1 MGDRA
6 SITFRLLTEADLDA
20 AAYVRKAALEA
31 LVREDGREPEPWM
44 PRNPIIQRHLLKTDP
59 EGSWVA
65 EMDGVLVGYA
75 QGFVRGE
82 LWYLAQL
89 FVQPEVHAAGIGR
102 GVLQRSQD
110 YGKARGAR
118 IFAVSSSTSRAAQA
132 LYMRHGMFANAINYH
147 LRGPVEPL
155 LRLPEPEASK
165 KRVVDCSGW
174 QDRMADVD
182 VEVWGAERRPEHQ
195 LFLSGVFGGDEGSF
209 ALTDGGNLLGYGYA
223 IEDFGGFIG
232 PIAARE
238 TGDQLP
244 LLRMGAS
251 WLREHEVSDAGAYCS
266 STNHAM
272 MSAFLDAGWKIDHW
286 TFLLASESFGRF
298 DRYLPSGGML
308 L

>member
-1 MGDRA
+1 MGERPA
-6 SITFRLLTEADLDA
+6 ISYRLFTEADLSA
-20 AAYVRKAALEA
+20 TTYVRKAALEA
-31 LVREDGREPEPWM
+31 LVRENGREPEPWM
-44 PRNPIIQRHLLKTDP
+44 PRAPIMHRHLLKTDP
-59 EGSWVA
+59 EGAWAA

-75 QGFVRGE
+75 HGFVRGDV
-82 LWYLAQL
+82 WYLAQL
-89 FVQPEVHAAGIGR
+89 FVQPEVHAGGVGQ
-102 GVLQRSQD
+102 GVLKRAQD
-110 YGKARGAR
+110 YGRARGAHV
-118 IFAVSSSTSRAAQA
+118 FAVSSSTSRSAQA

-155 LRLPEPEASK
+155 LRLPEPAANR

-174 QDRMADVD
+174 QDRMAELDR
-182 VEVWGAERRPEHQ
+182 EVWGAERRQEHQ
-195 LFLSGVFGGDEGSF
+195 LYLSGVFGGDEGSF
-209 ALTDGGNLLGYGYA
+209 ALTESGSLLGYGYA

-238 TGDQLP
+238 ANDQLP

-251 WLREHEVSDAGAYCS
+251 WLAEHEVTEAGAYCV

-272 MSAFLDAGWKIDHW
+272 MSAFLEAGWKIDHW
-286 TFLLASESFGRF
+286 TFLLASEAFGRF